1 MVHDEVVAGQT
12 IYYLLQYVNDAMDLD
27 HRDAVGILYGD
38 DMALGND
45 CHRYCGINHYGG
57 YRSALPIKQGYRVLI
72 QFILILYCVYSL
84 LKTHGNPVPVL
95 GAEGDL
101 TEELMYL
108 FRICG
113 LLSPLGPL
121 FCSLRGGPKPRGA
134 CFCSRDQRHR
144 FCRAGFLYEN
154 RAVG

>member
-1 MVHDEVVAGQT
+1 MMKLWLDKLSTTFFSTLTMLWIWIIGMQWVSFTET
-12 IYYLLQYVNDAMDLD
+12 IWLSETTAIVIAALTIT
-27 HRDAVGILYGD
+27 AVTE
-38 DMALGND
+38 AL
-45 CHRYCGINHYGG
+45 
-57 YRSALPIKQGYRVLI
+57 LPIKQGYRVLI